1 MLCQPALDAQV
12 SARTEALLR
21 ARATLRATARL
32 SRLVPAGGDELQAEM
47 SCGACVRERAR
58 GSAAKWVLAA
68 HTSNMDIQCLG
79 GCMFMTSARATRA
92 YTTANRKFVGDR
104 F

>member
-1 MLCQPALDAQV
+1 MLCQPAPDAQV

-68 HTSNMDIQCLG
+68 HTSNMDCVWEVA
-79 GCMFMTSARATRA
+79 CS
-92 YTTANRKFVGDR
+92 
-104 F
+104 

>member
-1 MLCQPALDAQV
+1 MLCQPAPDAQV

-68 HTSNMDIQCLG
+68 HTSNMDISVWEVAC
-79 GCMFMTSARATRA
+79 S
-92 YTTANRKFVGDR
+92 
-104 F
+104 